1 MKKYI
6 VGLLFLVLFLFSVH
20 PVSSFADSVGSQGDL
35 TFIDDEPKSSEM
47 SQSFTQ
53 KPASVLHFPNT
64 GEKAHFLWI
73 ISGTIIGLFS
83 LYLIII
89 KQQFRR
95 K

>member
-6 VGLLFLVLFLFSVH
+6 VGLLLLVLILFSVH
-20 PVSSFADSVGSQGDL
+20 PAFSYADSAGSQGDL
-35 TFIDDEPKSSEM
+35 TFVEDEQKSSET
-47 SQSFTQ
+47 SQAFTQ
-53 KPASVLHFPNT
+53 KPASVLRFPNT

-73 ISGTIIGLFS
+73 ISGTIIGFFS

-89 KQQFRR
+89 KQQSRR